1 MKKTGVALVVISL
14 PERLKSL
21 LAELKRLNLD
31 ILTVPTCRQARQ
43 LLRTRPPVDVVITDV
58 TLADGNWSDVLR
70 DVVELGG
77 DTHVVVHAS
86 SPDAILWSEVLWRG
100 VYDMLTEP
108 YEEHEV
114 RNVVEGAV
122 RAARDL
128 PGRTGELTLASAS

>member
-1 MKKTGVALVVISL
+1 MRKKAVALVVMSL

-21 LAELKRLNLD
+21 LTELKSLNLD
-31 ILTVPTCRQARQ
+31 ILTVPTCRQART

-70 DVVELGG
+70 EVV
-77 DTHVVVHAS
+77 DTGTDTNVVVHAS

-108 YEEHEV
+108 YKEQEV
-114 RNVVEGAV
+114 RNVIEGTV
-122 RAARDL
+122 RASREVA
-128 PGRTGELTLASAS
+128 GRSVALASAS

>member
-1 MKKTGVALVVISL
+1 MRKKAVALVVMSL

-21 LAELKRLNLD
+21 LTELKRLNLD
-31 ILTVPTCRQARQ
+31 ILTVPTCRQART

-70 DVVELGG
+70 EVVDTGT

-108 YEEHEV
+108 YKEQEV
-114 RNVVEGAV
+114 RNVIEGAV
-122 RAARDL
+122 RASREVA
-128 PGRTGELTLASAS
+128 GRSVALASAS

>member
-1 MKKTGVALVVISL
+1 MRKKAVALVVMSL

-21 LAELKRLNLD
+21 LTELKRLNLD
-31 ILTVPTCRQARQ
+31 ILTVPTCRQART

-70 DVVELGG
+70 DVV
-77 DTHVVVHAS
+77 DTGTDTNVLVHAS

-108 YEEHEV
+108 YKEQEV

-122 RAARDL
+122 RASREVA
-128 PGRTGELTLASAS
+128 GRSVALASAS

>member
-1 MKKTGVALVVISL
+1 MTKKAVALVVMSL
-14 PERLKSL
+14 PERLVSL

-43 LLRTRPPVDVVITDV
+43 LLRTSPPIDVVITDV

-70 DVVELGG
+70 EVVEFGG

-108 YEEHEV
+108 YQEQEV
-114 RNVVEGAV
+114 RNVIEGAV
-122 RAARDL
+122 RAAREL
-128 PGRTGELTLASAS
+128 PQRTSELALAPAS

>member
-1 MKKTGVALVVISL
+1 MKKKAVALVVMSL
-14 PERLKSL
+14 PERLKL
-21 LAELKRLNLD
+21 LLPELKRLNLD
-31 ILTVPTCRQARQ
+31 ILTVPTCRQARR

-58 TLADGNWSDVLR
+58 NLADGNWSDVLR
-70 DVVELGG
+70 EVVDTGA

-108 YEEHEV
+108 YQGQEV

-128 PGRTGELTLASAS
+128 AGRAVALAPAG

>member
-1 MKKTGVALVVISL
+1 MRKKAVALVVMSL

-21 LAELKRLNLD
+21 LTELKRLNLD
-31 ILTVPTCRQARQ
+31 ILTVPTCRQART

-70 DVVELGG
+70 DVV
-77 DTHVVVHAS
+77 DTGTDTNVLVHAS

-108 YEEHEV
+108 YKEQEV

-122 RAARDL
+122 RASREVA
-128 PGRTGELTLASAS
+128 GRAVALASAS